1 MTYIKHIGEQVE
13 LALILSSVL
22 FLVSALLIVSVSI
35 MSFIA

>member
-22 FLVSALLIVSVSI
+22 FLLSALMIVLVSI
-35 MSFIA
+35 ISFIS

>member
-1 MTYIKHIGEQVE
+1 MTYIKHIGEQLE

-35 MSFIA
+35 INFIS